1 MVMVLGICILK
12 YIRGIKMAKIFVVE
26 DNAGLSD
33 AIVSYLSIEGHDPV
47 LFDRLQGVVDSALM
61 AMPALIILDVMLPDG
76 NGFSIARQLKA
87 KADIPI
93 LFLTARSSESDRIT
107 GFELGADDYVVKP
120 FSMRELMLR
129 VRSILSRT
137 APRAEGEEAASLIF
151 SLVDEEGVSHTIEF
165 DEKVHMLMHDG
176 ENVRL
181 TAAEWKILH
190 HLAQHHEALIT
201 REQILGQC
209 LDYLA
214 EGSERSVNTHMKNIR
229 AKLNKVNW
237 VETVRGFGYRF
248 VGRKDS

>member
-1 MVMVLGICILK
+1 MYTGND
-12 YIRGIKMAKIFVVE
+12 RGTHMAKIFVVE

-33 AIVSYLSIEGHDPV
+33 AIVSYLAIEGHEAV
-47 LFDRLQGVVDSALM
+47 LFDRLQGFVESARM
-61 AMPALIILDVMLPDG
+61 AMPALVILDVMLPDG
-76 NGFSIARQLKA
+76 NGFAAARQLKS

-129 VRSILSRT
+129 VRSILART
-137 APRAEGEEAASLIF
+137 STVSDEGAGGSLAFTLQDSDGIT
-151 SLVDEEGVSHTIEF
+151 HTLEF
-165 DEKVHMLMHDG
+165 DEQVHSLTHDATV
-176 ENVRL
+176 VRL

-190 HLAQHHEALIT
+190 HLATHHGVLIT

-209 LDYLA
+209 LDYLV

-229 AKLNKVNW
+229 AKLDKVNW

-248 VGRKDS
+248 IGDVRI